1 MQPSTTTPD
10 PPEELEF
17 RFQELRAQRE
27 RARQLFHCYAQD
39 ELNDE
44 DPSEDVYYAYYGE
57 EQ

>member
-1 MQPSTTTPD
+1 MQPSITTLESQED
-10 PPEELEF
+10 LEF

-44 DPSEDVYYAYYGE
+44 DAGEDAYYAYYSE